1 MKNNLQEYQ
10 RNGDYRMSVVGK
22 ETRDDKYSHFETG
35 DKNGRRAKPGFL
47 DAVDFGVLHSFF
59 WSNV

>member
-1 MKNNLQEYQ
+1 M
-10 RNGDYRMSVVGK
+10 GK

-47 DAVDFGVLHSFF
+47 DAVGFDVLHSFF